1 MIDLV
6 VIIKIFELIGID
18 ISNWLGIKY
27 YWLCKYFFFWLKG
40 LVVLNWINVVWD
52 FYVIE
57 GLVDLYIVDLCLYLE
72 IEGKYW

>member
-27 YWLCKYFFFWLKG
+27 YWLCKYFFF
-40 LVVLNWINVVWD
+40 LVKRFSSFELDKCCLGFVCYWGFGGFVYSWFVFIFGNWR
-52 FYVIE
+52 
-57 GLVDLYIVDLCLYLE
+57 
-72 IEGKYW
+72 